1 MIYRQNPRLAA
12 IYIVSS
18 GFMFAIMGA
27 CIKLVSEDVS
37 TEFIVFFRNLFG
49 FMVLLPFL
57 VKNGLSTLATQ
68 LPWWHLGRSLAGLA
82 AMYCFFY
89 SIAYIPLSESVLLS
103 YTTPLFAPFMAYFLL
118 KEKFSSRLLL
128 AIVVGFIG
136 VTFLLNPEF
145 NQFSWVSLV
154 ALSAGMF
161 AAMAMTAIRRMSKTE
176 PASRILF
183 YYGFICTS
191 VSALPLLALDSFPDA
206 RALMILVA
214 VGAFATLGQFFLT
227 RGYSTATA
235 AQVGPFTYSTVL
247 FATILGIVFWQEIPS
262 MNTAIGIIL
271 VVIAGSFALRK
282 A

>member
-49 FMVLLPFL
+49 FLVLLPFL
-57 VKNGLSTLATQ
+57 FKNGLSTLATQ

-118 KEKFSSRLLL
+118 KEKISSRLML

-191 VSALPLLALDSFPDA
+191 VSALPLLALDTFPDTH
-206 RALMILVA
+206 ALMILVV
-214 VGAFATLGQFFLT
+214 VGVFATLGQFFLT

-247 FATILGIVFWQEIPS
+247 FATIFGIVFWQEILS

-271 VVIAGSFALRK
+271 VVVAGSFALRK

>member
-118 KEKFSSRLLL
+118 KEKFSLRLLL
-128 AIVVGFIG
+128 AIVVGFVG
-136 VTFLLNPEF
+136 VAFLLNPEF

-206 RALMILVA
+206 HALMILVA